1 MNKERQF
8 NIKRQV
14 SLEELKLP
22 DDLQSLD
29 YAQCSALCEMIRR
42 MLISTVLK
50 TGGHLA
56 SNLGVVELTLALHR
70 NFQSPHD
77 RIVWD
82 VGHQSYVHKILTG
95 RAGEFSTLRQ
105 ENGLSGF
112 PKPSESPH
120 DCFVT
125 GHSSTAV
132 SAAFGIAEAY
142 RIKGN
147 PHYAVAVVGDGA
159 MTGGLF
165 YEGLNNAGK
174 SRSRLIVVIND
185 NNQAISKNV
194 GAIAKYL
201 SKIRSSTGYVRAKW
215 SVERVIGKTPAIGKK
230 LVTGLKNTKD
240 RLRKNI
246 VQTTLFEDLG
256 FVYLGPID
264 GHDLEALDEA
274 LSVAKSYQRPVV
286 VHVQT
291 TKGKGYAP
299 AEENPGEYHGVPRVQ
314 VNKTGLSRIDLDEKN
329 PEVSVD
335 ECYST
340 VFGKALTAIGKKDK
354 KVCAVTAAMK
364 YGTGLQFFAAANP
377 ERFFDVGIAEQHAV
391 TFCSALAS
399 MGMLPVFAVYST
411 FLQRS
416 YDQILHDTAIASNHI
431 VLAIDRAGIVGEDG
445 ETHQGLFDIPM
456 LSTIPNVTIYSPASY
471 PELEICLS
479 SALYQDQGIAAVRYP
494 RGSQPSEIPLPAKN
508 DYSFNSEGDVLLITY
523 GRISA
528 QVQKAI
534 KILRSSGIH
543 CSLLRLVRVY
553 PLPEETVRIAM
564 RFRQILMIEEC
575 EAEGSI
581 GEKLAAKLLCSGW
594 NGTYKHRAAKGFVRQ
609 GTPEQCIE
617 EIGLSA
623 EQIVRLIT
631 ETENH
636 YDGTA

>member
-8 NIKRQV
+8 SVKRQV
-14 SLEELKLP
+14 SLQDLKLP
-22 DDLQSLD
+22 DDLKTLD
-29 YAQCSALCEMIRR
+29 HAQCTALCESIRR
-42 MLISTVLK
+42 ILISTVLK

-70 NFQSPHD
+70 NFHSPDD

-82 VGHQSYVHKILTG
+82 VGHQAYVHKLLTG
-95 RAGEFSTLRQ
+95 RADAFSALRQ
-105 ENGLSGF
+105 QNGLSGF

-132 SAAFGIAEAY
+132 SAAFGIAEAF
-142 RIKGN
+142 RIKGD

-159 MTGGLF
+159 MTGGMF

-215 SVERVIGKTPAIGKK
+215 GVERVIGKTPAIGKK

-256 FVYLGPID
+256 FVYLGPVD
-264 GHDLEALDEA
+264 GHDLEALDEV
-274 LSVAKSYQRPVV
+274 LTVAKSYQRPVV

-299 AEENPGEYHGVPRVQ
+299 AEENPGEYHGVPRVSGSK
-314 VNKTGLSRIDLDEKN
+314 NGLSRIDLDEKN

-335 ECYST
+335 ECFST
-340 VFGKALTAIGKKDK
+340 VFGKALTAIGKHDP

-364 YGTGLQFFAAANP
+364 YGTGLQFFAAAHP

-391 TFCSALAS
+391 TFCSALSS

-431 VLAIDRAGIVGEDG
+431 VLAVDRAGIVGEDG

-456 LSTIPNVTIYSPASY
+456 LSTIPNVRIYSPASY
-471 PELEICLS
+471 AELEICLS
-479 SALYQDQGIAAVRYP
+479 SALYQDKGIAAVRYP
-494 RGSQPSEIPLPAKN
+494 RGSQPAEIPLPAKT
-508 DYSFNSEGDVLLITY
+508 DYSHDHGSGILLITY
-523 GRISA
+523 GRLSS
-528 QVQKAI
+528 QVLKAI
-534 KILRSSGIH
+534 RTLRKSGTD
-543 CSLLRLVRVY
+543 CSFLRLV
-553 PLPEETVRIAM
+553 TVFPIPDEAV
-564 RFRQILMIEEC
+564 QTAKQYHEILFVEEC
-575 EAEGSI
+575 EAEGGI

-594 NGTYKHRAAKGFVRQ
+594 NGTYRCLAADGFVRQ
-609 GTPEQCIE
+609 GTPEQCLDA
-617 EIGLSA
+617 IGLSA
-623 EQIVRLIT
+623 EKIVNQVLEMRKQ
-631 ETENH
+631 H
-636 YDGTA
+636 D